1 MPLRKIDERQGPGGM
16 TNKRAGR
23 KKKKPS
29 KKLERVEKPGR
40 MGNPAIVTEYED
52 ARENAMINR
61 NIPTMKTGGVC
72 KGAGAAVKGTK
83 FQGVF

>member
-1 MPLRKIDERQGPGGM
+1 M

-40 MGNPAIVTEYED
+40 MGNPAVTVEYED

-61 NIPTMKTGGVC
+61 DIPTMSTGGVC